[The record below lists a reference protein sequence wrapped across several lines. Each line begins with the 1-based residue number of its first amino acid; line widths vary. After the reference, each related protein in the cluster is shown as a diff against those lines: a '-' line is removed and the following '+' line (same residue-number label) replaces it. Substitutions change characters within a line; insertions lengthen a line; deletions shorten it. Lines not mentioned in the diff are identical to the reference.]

1 MTRTSAVVVVLVL
14 VVLAGCSSFGGV
26 STTRQPFGVEDT
38 TTPSATATEP
48 EDRPP
53 VIAFDPAANTAPN
66 AVDLVEAHYGQLDG
80 RSYTVQYDRVQRFE
94 NGTVFSSDA
103 FATTFGVDRSRYVQ
117 DRRSTLGN
125 WTIDRQLYA
134 NGSTVWSRTRINESS
149 NATVRPL
156 QSPSG
161 DPVPPSNVAV
171 RAAPTTLRSGLA
183 ATNVTSVRALDTV
196 PSGVDEPVFEVTAN
210 ETATSNPFGDRTL
223 SVSLLLIV
231 TQEGRIIE
239 YELEATFVEDGQRF
253 HTQTRVQ
260 FHGVGRVTVDRP
272 DWVPRNGSGTSSA
285 TVDSTRPTPAIG
297 RDGPSLLH
305 QTGAT
310 VGDARSAT
318 VQRHGPTVLS
328 LTDGDR
334 KARRPFVLRVGPRA

>member
-1 MTRTSAVVVVLVL
+1 VTRTSAVVVVLAL

-38 TTPSATATEP
+38 TTPSATPTEP

-53 VIAFDPAANTAPN
+53 VVAFDPTANTAPN

-94 NGTVFSSDA
+94 NGTVLSSDA
-103 FATTFGVDRSRYVQ
+103 FATAFGVDRSRYVQ

-149 NATVRPL
+149 NATVRRL

-161 DPVPPSNVAV
+161 DPVPPANVAV

-183 ATNVTSVRALDTV
+183 STNVTSVRALDTV

-210 ETATSNPFGDRTL
+210 ETATPNPFGDRTL

-239 YELEATFVEDGQRF
+239 YELEATFVEDGERF

-260 FHGVGRVTVDRP
+260 FSGVGRVTVDRP
-272 DWVPRNGSGTSSA
+272 DWVPRNGT
-285 TVDSTRPTPAIG
+285 
-297 RDGPSLLH
+297 GPS
-305 QTGAT
+305 TDDVAT
-310 VGDARSAT
+310 AMRTD
-318 VQRHGPTVLS
+318 
-328 LTDGDR
+328 LTDRDDPSFLADIGPR
-334 KARRPFVLRVGPRA
+334 GSVALAPRPFRAAFRPFDR